1 MLRKLFRWIV
11 RAVIAVLVLLLLAV
25 VTDYFQHRVAPGSVL
40 VVELKGPVVER
51 ASGLFGLLTTYATP
65 LNLVRRAID
74 RATRDPRIDGLA
86 LKVIDPEMSLAQAQ
100 EIAAMV
106 EKFGKSGKWT
116 AAYLET
122 AGEGGPGNLPYVVA
136 AASGEVAMMPEGEL
150 NLIGVGMRELF
161 ARGTLDWLGIRPNFA
176 AIGKFKTAANMATE
190 KDFTPAQREEDE
202 AMVGDMYD
210 QIVAAISSERHL
222 TPDAVRALVDQAPFG
237 AAAGAKLKLV
247 DRLEY
252 EDEFDDSI
260 KKHGGGKHAL
270 LDYEDYTRPRLWRGF
285 GVPDRIAVVY
295 GLGVIERSSEGFNPL
310 APGGEAMTPDDL
322 AKAFEDIRDDDRIR
336 AVVFRVDS
344 PGGSALASELIRREV
359 ELTAKKKPVV
369 VSMSGV
375 AASGGYWVSASARK
389 IFADPGTL
397 TGSIGVLGGKFNITP
412 AAQKIFLNTGAVTRG
427 ANIEMFDEFTDFTP
441 AQMKLFQDNLLG
453 ETYQYF
459 LKLVAAGRHM
469 NVEEVDQVAQ
479 GRVWTGEQAVKVKL
493 VDGLGGFDAAFAEAK
508 RLAHIAPGQPVGLV
522 ELPEL
527 PSPLQMLLSGRLG
540 AQGAAARGRSI
551 DSLEPVLQAIEAALH
566 DHGLVRAAYC
576 PVVPIF

>member
-1 MLRKLFRWIV
+1 MLRKLLRWIV
-11 RAVIAVLVLLLLAV
+11 RAVIIVLVLLLLAV
-25 VTDYFQHRVAPGSVL
+25 ISDYLEHRVTPGSVL
-40 VVELKGPVVER
+40 VVDLKGPVVER
-51 ASGLFGLLTTYATP
+51 ASGLFGLLTISETP

-74 RATRDPRIDGLA
+74 RAARDERIDGLA
-86 LKVIDPEMSLAQAQ
+86 LKVTDPEMSLAQAQ

-106 EKFGKSGKWT
+106 QKFRKSGKWT

-122 AGEGGPGNLPYVVA
+122 AGEGGPGNLPYIVA
-136 AASGEVAMMPEGEL
+136 AAGGEVTMMPEGEL
-150 NLIGVGMRELF
+150 NLIGVGMREVF

-176 AIGKFKTAANMATE
+176 AIGKYKSAANMATE

-202 AMVGDMYD
+202 AMVGDMYG
-210 QIVAAISSERHL
+210 QIVDAIASERRL
-222 TPDAVRALVDQAPFG
+222 TPDAVKALIDQAPFG
-237 AAAGAKLKLV
+237 ATAGKGFKLV

-252 EDEFDDSI
+252 EDQFDDRI
-260 KKHGGGKHAL
+260 KHHAGIKHAL
-270 LDYEDYTRPRLWRGF
+270 LDYEKYTRPRLWRGF
-285 GVPDRIAVVY
+285 GVRDRIAVIY
-295 GLGVIERSSEGFNPL
+295 GLGVIERDSQGFNPL
-310 APGGEAMTPDDL
+310 APGSEAMTPDDL
-322 AKAFEDIRDDDRIR
+322 AKAFQDAREDDGIR

-427 ANIEMFDEFTDFTP
+427 ANVEMFDEFTDFTP
-441 AQMKLFQDNLLG
+441 AQLKLFQENLLG
-453 ETYQYF
+453 ETYQHF

-469 NVEEVDQVAQ
+469 SIEDVDQVAQ
-479 GRVWTGEQAVKVKL
+479 GRVWSGEQALKIKL
-493 VDGLGGFDAAFAEAK
+493 VDGLGGFDDAFAEAK
-508 RLAHIAPGQPVGLV
+508 RLAHIAPDQPVGTV

-540 AQGAAARGRSI
+540 VQGAAVNGGPI
-551 DSLEPVLQAIEAALH
+551 EPVLQAIEAALH
-566 DHGLVRAAYC
+566 DRGLLRAAYC